1 MEVCTVSKKN
11 PPLLLPLD
19 KLVMMKWDEAYIFDK
34 DKNEDITQD
43 VASITSIDSA
53 HYAVTFRNGNKSC
66 PYKKSGILYL
76 KDAEEK

>member
-11 PPLLLPLD
+11 PPLLLPRV

-53 HYAVTFRNGNKSC
+53 HYAVTFRNGNKSY
-66 PYKKSGILYL
+66 PYKKPGFCT
-76 KDAEEK
+76 